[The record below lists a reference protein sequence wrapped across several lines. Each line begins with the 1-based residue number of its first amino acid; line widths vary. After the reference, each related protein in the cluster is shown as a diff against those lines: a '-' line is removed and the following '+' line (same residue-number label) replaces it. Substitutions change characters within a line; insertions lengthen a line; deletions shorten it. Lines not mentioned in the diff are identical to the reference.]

1 MFRAHLHQHLSHF
14 LGHRPLKSSKWFTSR
29 FSPSL
34 SISSKPCQEARC
46 RWLFKLSF
54 VHLYA
59 RSSFKVAASL
69 LDRNCSLNSGIYF
82 SVRSISFMPARW
94 SSLPSGA
101 SVIMFVLKTSSLLTF
116 SLFVVS
122 SQLLKHQLTS
132 WSWYLDGILLTGM
145 DGRDSIKTF
154 SSLKQ
159 PFSVYCVVT

>member
-1 MFRAHLHQHLSHF
+1 MFRAHLHKHLSHF

-46 RWLFKLSF
+46 PWLFKLSF
-54 VHLYA
+54 VHLCA

-122 SQLLKHQLTS
+122 LHNCWNTNSRVGVEISMGSFWLV
-132 WSWYLDGILLTGM
+132 WMVGILLK
-145 DGRDSIKTF
+145 RF
-154 SSLKQ
+154 Q
-159 PFSVYCVVT
+159 V

>member
-46 RWLFKLSF
+46 PWLFNLSF
-54 VHLYA
+54 VHLCA

-122 SQLLKHQLTS
+122 LHNCWNTNSRVGVEISMGSFWLV
-132 WSWYLDGILLTGM
+132 WMVGILLK
-145 DGRDSIKTF
+145 RF
-154 SSLKQ
+154 Q
-159 PFSVYCVVT
+159 V